1 MNWAVA
7 GIVYA
12 VAYAAIVSALS
23 DPARLIAGN
32 IGLLL
37 SPLPLLFVLV
47 RRRGAWRGRQAVFF
61 AALGAWAAL
70 WFIGQIGWAYDELL
84 ASTPLP
90 WFKWH
95 IVLQLCGSAL
105 PLIAL
110 VAWPHRD
117 GAPETA
123 ITVALDIAVLGFLTG
138 FLYWSLIIAPGTA
151 PKQSA
156 LALRMLATIGPLVR
170 LAAVIG
176 LVFAAR
182 SARRWAFVSGLSSVE
197 GGVQRTW
204 AAVYQRLALG
214 LGIAFAMLVILG
226 FATIA
231 GAYRTGAIPDVGW
244 MLPFF
249 FAASAVAIAPAS
261 PPAQRTAVSWSTRHS
276 SPALLFAALLTVTV
290 VGYSARY
297 LMPLGQPVDDLR
309 ELVTAFTL
317 ICGGA
322 IVMVRLRVEQ
332 RAVEQAN
339 QRVRLLATACEQAGE
354 LIVIVGA
361 DGRIEYANDAFCRAS
376 GYSPQELDTLPPDA
390 LVAEESRGEIPA
402 FLQQLREHQIIRA
415 AVAVAR
421 SDGSTFHASC
431 AAAPILDNAGRA
443 THYVAVIRDVTEEL
457 RLREQLVRSERLS
470 AVGEF
475 VSGVAHEINN
485 PLQSVIG
492 TLELVL
498 GQPHAPDTRV
508 DLERTRFEAGR
519 AGRIVRNL
527 LTFVRHSSK
536 ERLLMDLNE
545 IVKSTIGVR
554 AYELEMSGIMTREE
568 YSPLLPLVLA
578 NREEIQ
584 QVILHL
590 VINAQQ
596 AMTGAPTPR
605 VLSVRTLLVGSD
617 AVLEVSDTG
626 PGIPPAAAGRIFEP
640 FFTTKTSGGGAG
652 LGLSLS
658 LGIAN
663 AHRGTLDL
671 VPTEAGTCFRLTLPG
686 AGFPGPASVH

>member
-1 MNWAVA
+1 V
-7 GIVYA
+7 
-12 VAYAAIVSALS
+12 
-23 DPARLIAGN
+23 
-32 IGLLL
+32 
-37 SPLPLLFVLV
+37 
-47 RRRGAWRGRQAVFF
+47 
-61 AALGAWAAL
+61 
-70 WFIGQIGWAYDELL
+70 

-117 GAPETA
+117 GAAETA
-123 ITVALDIAVLGFLTG
+123 ITVALDIAVLVFLTG

-151 PKQSA
+151 PQQSPP
-156 LALRMLATIGPLVR
+156 ALRMLATIGPLVR
-170 LAAVIG
+170 LAAVAG
-176 LVFAAR
+176 LVAAAR
-182 SARRWAFVSGLSSVE
+182 SAGAGP
-197 GGVQRTW
+197 W
-204 AAVYQRLALG
+204 AAVYWRLALG
-214 LGIAFAMLVILG
+214 LGLAFALLVVLS
-226 FATIA
+226 FSTVA
-231 GAYRTGAIPDVGW
+231 GEYRTGAIPDIGW

-249 FAASAVAIAPAS
+249 FAASAVAIAPPS
-261 PPAQRTAVSWSTRHS
+261 PPSQRTAVAWSVRHS
-276 SPALLFAALLTVTV
+276 SPVLLFAALLTVTV

-322 IVMVRLRVEQ
+322 FVMVRLRVEQ

-361 DGRIEYANDAFCRAS
+361 DGRIEYANDAFCRSS
-376 GYSPQELDTLPPDA
+376 GYSHEELDSLPPDA
-390 LVAEESRGEIPA
+390 LVAAESRGEIPV
-402 FLQQLREHQIIRA
+402 LVERLRARQVIRVS
-415 AVAVAR
+415 VALAR
-421 SDGSTFHASC
+421 KDRSTFHAAC
-431 AAAPILDNAGRA
+431 AAAPIVDDAGCV
-443 THYVAVIRDVTEEL
+443 THFVGVIRDVTEEL
-457 RLREQLVRSERLS
+457 RLREQLVRGERLS
-470 AVGEF
+470 ALGEF

-492 TLELVL
+492 TLELLL
-498 GQPHAPDTRV
+498 GQPHDAEVRV

-536 ERLLMDLNE
+536 ERLLLDLNE

-554 AYELEMSGIMTREE
+554 AFELEMSGIATREE
-568 YSPLLPLVLA
+568 YAPVLPLVLA

-584 QVILHL
+584 QVVLHL

-596 AMTGAPTPR
+596 AMTGAPAPR
-605 VLSVRTLLVGSD
+605 VLSIRTFLIGSD
-617 AVLEVSDTG
+617 AVLDVCDTG
-626 PGIPPAAAGRIFEP
+626 PGIPPGAAGRIFEP
-640 FFTTKTSGGGAG
+640 FFTTKTSGSGAG

-671 VPTEAGTCFRLTLPG
+671 VPTGSGCCFRLTLPG
-686 AGFPGPASVH
+686 AGFPGPASIQ

>member
-7 GIVYA
+7 GVVYA
-12 VAYAAIVSALS
+12 VAYAALVSALS
-23 DPARLIAGN
+23 DREWARLVAGN

-37 SPLPLLFVLV
+37 PPLALLAALL

-70 WFIGQIGWAYDELL
+70 WFVGQIGWAYDELL

-95 IVLQLCGSAL
+95 IILQLCGSAL

-110 VAWPHRD
+110 VTWPHRD
-117 GAPETA
+117 GAAETA
-123 ITVALDIAVLGFLTG
+123 ITVALDITVLVFLTG
-138 FLYWSLIIAPGTA
+138 FLYWSLIIAPGMA
-151 PKQSA
+151 PAQSP
-156 LALRMLATIGPLVR
+156 LALRTLATVGPLVR
-170 LAAVIG
+170 LSAVAG

-182 SARRWAFVSGLSSVE
+182 SAGK
-197 GGVQRTW
+197 GPW
-204 AAVYQRLALG
+204 AAVYWRLALG
-214 LGIAFAMLVILG
+214 LGLAFLLLVVLSV
-226 FATIA
+226 ATVGGSYA
-231 GAYRTGAIPDVGW
+231 TGAIPDSGW

-249 FAASAVAIAPAS
+249 FAASAVAIAPPS
-261 PPAQRTAVSWSTRHS
+261 PAQQRTAVPWSTRHS
-276 SPALLFAALLTVTV
+276 SPVLLFAALLTVTV
-290 VGYSARY
+290 TGYSSRY
-297 LMPLGQPVDDLR
+297 LMPLGPPIDDLR
-309 ELVTAFTL
+309 ELATAFTL

-354 LIVIVGA
+354 LSVILGTNGI
-361 DGRIEYANDAFCRAS
+361 DYANDAFCRAS
-376 GYSPQELDTLPPDA
+376 GYSHEELDSLPPER
-390 LVAEESRGEIPA
+390 LVAPDSCSEIPA
-402 FLQQLREHQIIRA
+402 VVERLRAREVIRITIGLARKDGTTFNA
-415 AVAVAR
+415 A
-421 SDGSTFHASC
+421 C
-431 AAAPILDNAGRA
+431 AAAPIVDDAGRV
-443 THYVAVIRDVTEEL
+443 THFVGVIRDVTEEL
-457 RLREQLVRSERLS
+457 RLREQLVRGERLS

-492 TLELVL
+492 TLELLL
-498 GQPHAPDTRV
+498 GHPHDADVRV

-536 ERLLMDLNE
+536 ERLLLDLNE
-545 IVKSTIGVR
+545 IVKSTLGVR
-554 AYELEMSGIMTREE
+554 AFELEMSGITTRED
-568 YSPLLPLVLA
+568 YAPVLPLVQA

-596 AMTGAPTPR
+596 AMAGIEGPR

-626 PGIPPAAAGRIFEP
+626 PGIPSGVAGRIFEP
-640 FFTTKTSGGGAG
+640 FFTTKTTGGGAG

-671 VPTEAGTCFRLTLPG
+671 VPTETGCCFRLTLPG

>member
-1 MNWAVA
+1 MNWAVT
-7 GIVYA
+7 GVVYA
-12 VAYAAIVSALS
+12 VAYAALVSALS
-23 DPARLIAGN
+23 GREWARLVAGN

-37 SPLPLLFVLV
+37 PPLALLAALL

-70 WFIGQIGWAYDELL
+70 WFVGQIGWAYDELL

-117 GAPETA
+117 GAAETA
-123 ITVALDIAVLGFLTG
+123 ITVVLDIAVLFFLTG
-138 FLYWSLIIAPGTA
+138 FLYWSLITAPGMVPA
-151 PKQSA
+151 QSP
-156 LALRMLATIGPLVR
+156 LALRTLAIIGPLVR
-170 LAAVIG
+170 LSAVIG
-176 LVFAAR
+176 LAFAAR
-182 SARRWAFVSGLSSVE
+182 SAAKGP
-197 GGVQRTW
+197 W
-204 AAVYQRLALG
+204 AAVYWRLALG
-214 LGIAFAMLVILG
+214 LGIAFVLLVVLG
-226 FATIA
+226 FATVDGSYA
-231 GAYRTGAIPDVGW
+231 TGAILDIGW

-261 PPAQRTAVSWSTRHS
+261 PARQRIAGPWSTRHS

-290 VGYSARY
+290 VGYSSRY
-297 LMPLGQPVDDLR
+297 LMPLGPPVDDLR
-309 ELVTAFTL
+309 ELATAFTL

-354 LIVIVGA
+354 LIIIAGP
-361 DGRIEYANDAFCRAS
+361 DGHIEYANDAFCRAS
-376 GYSPQELDTLPPDA
+376 GYTHEELDSLPPNL
-390 LVAEESRGEIPA
+390 LVAPESCGEIA
-402 FLQQLREHQIIRA
+402 SVVERLRARETFRIS
-415 AVAVAR
+415 VALAR
-421 SDGSTFHASC
+421 KDGSTFNAAC
-431 AAAPILDNAGRA
+431 AAAPIVDDAGRV
-443 THYVAVIRDVTEEL
+443 THFVGVIRDVTEEL
-457 RLREQLVRSERLS
+457 RLREQLVRGERLS

-492 TLELVL
+492 TLELLL
-498 GQPHAPDTRV
+498 GHPHDADVRV

-545 IVKSTIGVR
+545 IVKSTMGVR
-554 AYELEMSGIMTREE
+554 AFELEMSGITTRED
-568 YSPLLPLVLA
+568 YAPVLPLVQA

-584 QVILHL
+584 QVVLHL

-596 AMTGAPTPR
+596 AMAGVEGLR
-605 VLSVRTLLVGSD
+605 VLSVRTFLIGGD
-617 AVLEVSDTG
+617 AVLDVSDTG
-626 PGIPPAAAGRIFEP
+626 PGIPPGVAGRIFEP
-640 FFTTKTSGGGAG
+640 FFTTKTTGGGAG

-671 VPTEAGTCFRLTLPG
+671 VPTETGCCFRLTLPG

>member
-1 MNWAVA
+1 MNWAIA
-7 GIVYA
+7 GVVYA
-12 VAYAAIVSALS
+12 VAYAAIVTVLP
-23 DPARLIAGN
+23 DPARLVAGN

-37 SPLPLLFVLV
+37 SPLSLLFVLV

-70 WFIGQIGWAYDELL
+70 WFIGQMAWAYDELL

-138 FLYWSLIIAPGTA
+138 FLYWSLIIAPGAA
-151 PKQSA
+151 PEHSA

-170 LAAVIG
+170 LAAVVG
-176 LVFAAR
+176 FVFAAM
-182 SARRWAFVSGLSSVE
+182 SARKGFEEW
-197 GGVQRTW
+197 T
-204 AAVYQRLALG
+204 AVYRRLALG
-214 LGIAFAMLVILG
+214 FGIAFALLVMLSFSTV
-226 FATIA
+226 A

-249 FAASAVAIAPAS
+249 FAASAVAMAPAS
-261 PPAQRTAVSWSTRHS
+261 SPAQRTAVAWSTRHS
-276 SPALLFAALLTVTV
+276 SPVLLFAALLTVTV

-309 ELVTAFTL
+309 ELATAFTL

-361 DGRIEYANDAFCRAS
+361 DGRIEYANDGFCRTS
-376 GYSPQELDTLPPDA
+376 GYSLHELDSLPPDT

-402 FLQQLREHQIIRA
+402 IVHQLRAQQTIR
-415 AVAVAR
+415 VQVVLAR
-421 SDGSTFHASC
+421 KDGSTFHASC
-431 AAAPILDNAGRA
+431 AAAPILDDAGKA

-498 GQPHAPDTRV
+498 GQPHHPEVRV

-545 IVKSTIGVR
+545 IVKSTVGVR
-554 AYELEMSGIMTREE
+554 AYELEMSGIATRED
-568 YSPLLPLVLA
+568 YAPLLPLVLA

-596 AMTGAPTPR
+596 AMTGVPEPR

-626 PGIPPAAAGRIFEP
+626 PGIPAGAAGRIFEP
-640 FFTTKTSGGGAG
+640 FFTTKTNGGGAG

-671 VPTEAGTCFRLTLPG
+671 VPTETGCCFRLTLPG

>member
-7 GIVYA
+7 GLVYA
-12 VAYAAIVSALS
+12 VAYAALVSALR

-37 SPLPLLFVLV
+37 PPLAPLFVLL
-47 RRRGAWRGRQAVFF
+47 RRRTAWRGRQAVFF

-70 WFIGQIGWAYDELL
+70 WFIGQIGWAYDELI

-95 IVLQLCGSAL
+95 ILLQLCGSAL
-105 PLIAL
+105 PLVAL
-110 VAWPHRD
+110 VTWPHRE
-117 GAPETA
+117 GAEETA
-123 ITVALDIAVLGFLTG
+123 ITVALDIAGLVFLTG
-138 FLYWSLIIAPGTA
+138 FLYWSIIIAPGTA
-151 PKQSA
+151 PEQSA
-156 LALRMLATIGPLVR
+156 LALRMLSIIGPLVR
-170 LAAVIG
+170 LAAVVG
-176 LVFAAR
+176 LIFAAV
-182 SARRWAFVSGLSSVE
+182 SAGKGPWM
-197 GGVQRTW
+197 
-204 AAVYQRLALG
+204 AVYRRLALG
-214 LGIAFAMLVILG
+214 LGLAFALLVVLSLS
-226 FATIA
+226 TVA
-231 GAYRTGAIPDVGW
+231 GSYRTGAIPDIGW
-244 MLPFF
+244 VLPFF
-249 FAASAVAIAPAS
+249 FAASAIAIAPPS
-261 PPAQRTAVSWSTRHS
+261 PPAQRTAVAWSVRHS
-276 SPALLFAALLTVTV
+276 SPVLLFAALLMVTV
-290 VGYSARY
+290 VGYSSRY

-309 ELVTAFTL
+309 ELATAFTL
-317 ICGGA
+317 IGGGA

-354 LIVIVGA
+354 LIVIAGP
-361 DGRIEYANDAFCRAS
+361 DGRIEYANDAYCRAS
-376 GYSPQELDTLPPDA
+376 GYSHEELDSLPPYA
-390 LVAEESRGEIPA
+390 LVAAESRGEIPA
-402 FLQQLREHQIIRA
+402 LLDQLRARQVIRVSVALARKDGSSFRA
-415 AVAVAR
+415 A
-421 SDGSTFHASC
+421 C
-431 AAAPILDNAGRA
+431 AAAPIVDDAGRT
-443 THYVAVIRDVTEEL
+443 THFVGVIRDVTEEL
-457 RLREQLVRSERLS
+457 RLRDQLVRGERLS

-492 TLELVL
+492 TLELLL
-498 GQPHAPDTRV
+498 GHPHDAEVRV

-545 IVKSTIGVR
+545 IVKSTVGVR
-554 AYELEMSGIMTREE
+554 AFELEMSGITTRED
-568 YSPLLPLVLA
+568 YAPLLPLVLA

-596 AMTGAPTPR
+596 AMTGASEPR
-605 VLSVRTLLVGSD
+605 VLSIRTFLIGND
-617 AVLEVSDTG
+617 AVVEVSDTG
-626 PGIPPAAAGRIFEP
+626 PGIPPGVAGRVFEP
-640 FFTTKTSGGGAG
+640 FFTTKTGGGGAG

-671 VPTEAGTCFRLTLPG
+671 VPTESGCCFRLTLPG